1 MMQVTGFGYQKEET
15 AFARVAKGSDWHL
28 EFPTPYT
35 ALRVKNFLLVSTIE
49 QGGRMRYVRIKLK
62 EQKQDEKEEKDDD
75 KDLFSGFQMMSAT
88 NKGRVS
94 F

>member
-1 MMQVTGFGYQKEET
+1 MRDRSGLVDLETILRLEKPDKENFVMMQVTGFGYQKEET

-62 EQKQDEKEEKDDD
+62 E
-75 KDLFSGFQMMSAT
+75 
-88 NKGRVS
+88 
-94 F
+94 